1 MQACLRCEARLP
13 DRARFCPACGYEQAL
28 GAVGSDTSTRAVRPD
43 RAGRLSSAHSA
54 VVGTA
59 VTLASDRPAHHT
71 HLLAPGTVVGGV
83 YTIGGI
89 IGEGGMGAVYRAH
102 DSARE
107 RTVAVKVLHPNLA
120 SDAEVRRRFAREA
133 KLMRSFSH
141 AHVASVYDFVEDDR
155 FLAIVMEC
163 VEGPT
168 LTQELE
174 RWGGRMPYAEIRAIM
189 TDVLDAMEQA
199 HRYGAVHRDL
209 KPDNVLLQIHRE
221 RPYPKIIDF
230 GIAKILE
237 GTTYTVTGALLGTC
251 RYMAPEQVEH
261 PATLSYP
268 ADVYSLGVTLYQ
280 LVTGRCP
287 FEHESQFAVMMAHVR
302 EQPAPPSTLRADVP
316 PALEALIMEALSK
329 APQDRP
335 RSCVEFNERLTRAL
349 EGFRGEVAIVDAPA
363 VMRDAD
369 GSELVLVPA
378 GFFGMGQDRRSV
390 YLDGFY
396 IDRFPVTNRQ
406 FAAFLETTAYRPRV
420 TRNFLAHWRE
430 GRVPAGLENH
440 PVVHVS
446 WFDAQAYATW
456 AGKRLP
462 TEAQWEKSA
471 RGTDGRKYPWGK
483 LAPDATRA
491 NYGRLRMGTLPVG
504 TQPAGASPY
513 GVQDLAGNVW
523 EWCEDV
529 DSAEF
534 YAAGPS
540 HNPCNRFRRDDPA
553 RVRMVVRGGSFMYDA
568 HSIRTFSRSSFE
580 PSVGSKGIGFRCVR
594 DV

>member
-1 MQACLRCEARLP
+1 
-13 DRARFCPACGYEQAL
+13 
-28 GAVGSDTSTRAVRPD
+28 
-43 RAGRLSSAHSA
+43 
-54 VVGTA
+54 
-59 VTLASDRPAHHT
+59 
-71 HLLAPGTVVGGV
+71 
-83 YTIGGI
+83 
-89 IGEGGMGAVYRAH
+89 MGAVYRAH
-102 DSARE
+102 DSARD
-107 RTVAVKVLHPNLA
+107 RTVAIKVLHPNLA
-120 SDAEVRRRFAREA
+120 GDAEVRRRFAREA

-141 AHVASVYDFVEDDR
+141 PHVASVYDFIEDDR

-174 RWGGRMPYAEIRAIM
+174 RWAGRMPYAEIRSIM
-189 TDVLDAMEQA
+189 TDVLGAMEQA
-199 HRYGAVHRDL
+199 HRHGAVHRDL
-209 KPDNVLLQIHRE
+209 KPDNILLQNHRQ
-221 RPYPKIIDF
+221 RLHPKIIDF

-261 PATLSYP
+261 PASLSYP

-302 EQPAPPSTLRADVP
+302 EQAKPPSTLRSDVP
-316 PALEALIMEALSK
+316 PALEALILHALAK
-329 APQDRP
+329 APAERP
-335 RSCVEFNERLTRAL
+335 RGCAEFNERLVRAL
-349 EGFRGEVAIVDAPA
+349 DGFGAEQAPVDAAP
-363 VMRDAD
+363 MIRDAD

-378 GFFGMGQDRRSV
+378 GFFWMGQDRRSV

-406 FAAFLETTAYRPRV
+406 FAAFLRATAYRPTV
-420 TRNFLAHWRE
+420 TKNFLAHWRD
-430 GRVPAGLENH
+430 GRVPNGLEDH

-446 WFDAQAYATW
+446 WFDAQAYAIW
-456 AGKRLP
+456 AGKHLP
-462 TEAQWEKSA
+462 SEAQWEKSA

-491 NYGRLRMGTLPVG
+491 NYGRQRMGTTPVG
-504 TQPAGASPY
+504 SRPAGASPY
-513 GVQDLAGNVW
+513 DVHDLAGNVW

-529 DSAEF
+529 DAPEF
-534 YAAGPS
+534 YSAGPT
-540 HNPCNRFRRDDPA
+540 HNPCNRYRRDEPTL
-553 RVRMVVRGGSFMYDA
+553 VRMVVRGGSFMYDA
-568 HSIRTFSRSSFE
+568 NSIRTISRTSFE

-594 DV
+594 DL

>member
-1 MQACLRCEARLP
+1 MQACHRCDARLP
-13 DRARFCPACGYEQAL
+13 DRARFCPTCGYEQSQ
-28 GAVGSDTSTRAVRPD
+28 GAVADTGTGPRSAQTQKHASEM
-43 RAGRLSSAHSA
+43 SSAF
-54 VVGTA
+54 VGTA
-59 VTLASDRPAHHT
+59 VTLASDRPARHT
-71 HLLAPGTVVGGV
+71 HLLGAGTVIGGV
-83 YTIGGI
+83 YTIAGI

-102 DSARE
+102 DSARA
-107 RTVAVKVLHPNLA
+107 RTVAIKVLHPNLA
-120 SDAEVRRRFAREA
+120 GDADVRRRFAREA

-141 AHVASVYDFVEDDR
+141 SHVASVFDFVEDDR
-155 FLAIVMEC
+155 FLAIVMEY

-168 LTQELE
+168 LTQEVQ
-174 RWGGRMPYAEIRAIM
+174 RWAGRMPYAEIRMIM

-209 KPDNVLLQIHRE
+209 KPDNVLLQVSRE

-261 PATLSYP
+261 PAGLSYP

-280 LVTGRCP
+280 MVTGRCP

-302 EQPAPPSTLRADVP
+302 DQPAPPSTIREDVP
-316 PALEALIMEALSK
+316 PALEALIMDALQK
-329 APQDRP
+329 APLDRP
-335 RSCVEFNERLTRAL
+335 RSCAEFNERLVRAL
-349 EGFRGEVAIVDAPA
+349 EGFNAEVAPLDAPA
-363 VMRDAD
+363 VKRDPD

-378 GFFGMGQDRRSV
+378 GFFWMGQERRSV
-390 YLDGFY
+390 YLNGFY
-396 IDRFPVTNRQ
+396 IDRYPVTNRQ
-406 FAAFLETTAYRPRV
+406 FAAFLGTTAYRPTV
-420 TRNFLAHWRE
+420 TKNYLSHWRE
-430 GRVPAGLENH
+430 GRVPPGLEDH
-440 PVVHVS
+440 PVVHIS
-446 WFDAQAYATW
+446 WFDAQAYANW

-471 RGTDGRKYPWGK
+471 RGTDGRRYPWGK
-483 LAPDATRA
+483 LTPDATRA
-491 NYGRLRMGTLPVG
+491 NYGRQRMGTVRVG
-504 TQPAGASPY
+504 NYPAGASPY

-529 DSAEF
+529 DSPDF
-534 YAAGPS
+534 YTAGPT
-540 HNPCNRFRRDDPA
+540 HNPCNRYRRDDPA

-594 DV
+594 EL